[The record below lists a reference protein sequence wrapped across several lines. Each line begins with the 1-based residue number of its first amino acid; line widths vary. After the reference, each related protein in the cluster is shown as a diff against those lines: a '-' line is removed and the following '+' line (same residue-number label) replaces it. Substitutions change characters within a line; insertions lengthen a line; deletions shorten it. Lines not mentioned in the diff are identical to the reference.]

1 MTPPRWVAVAAL
13 CLPLLASAQSPAV
26 AAAPAAPALVAPDVP
41 RGEDAAR
48 EAELSTIAAGFVDAF
63 SNSGGRFTRD
73 GKGVVFVSSRTG
85 LPQPFVARVGEPR
98 EAARRLVEWPQRVVV
113 DATTPDG
120 RSVLFRSDKGADENW
135 SIYRVPLEG
144 GAPVELTPG
153 ETMQRDRAMVAE
165 RLPGTVF
172 FSGRKMSEA
181 SSGLFSVPLEGGPV
195 RTIFRDPKPVRLA
208 DVSRDGKVAA
218 VIRVPNRSD
227 MQLLLV
233 DVGNGKSRQ
242 VFPTPGRKVSMNA
255 AAFSPDG
262 KAIFVTTDDGG
273 EQGAILRLDVADGA
287 EITRHV
293 ESGGPASLTGIAVA
307 RKGETLAVGV
317 DRGNESGIRILDAS
331 TLGIKAGAR
340 LPMGQGGPNDIS
352 EDGTRVLATW
362 STPSVPV
369 DLWSVSAATGE
380 AIRLR
385 EEPRPSLVSPPAMKV
400 RVVEVKAHDGL
411 KLPVNVYLPE
421 GRKGKLPVIVSYHGG
436 PAGSS
441 QVRWS
446 GLTAFF
452 VSQGYAW
459 VEPNVRG
466 SSGFGRAFEEADN
479 GPGRLEAFKD
489 IEATGKW
496 AASQRWADPS
506 RVIVLGGSY
515 GGYTVLVGLTRMP
528 TLWRAG
534 VDLFGVADL
543 STFMSTTSGLLREVF
558 LLEFGDPDKDRAFL
572 ESISPLRD
580 ADKITAPLFVYAGAN
595 DPRVPRSE
603 SDLIVKALRSRN
615 VPVEYMV
622 ANDEGHSLARRENM
636 IEFAAR
642 SARFLEKY
650 AGPAPKADPSRAE
663 PAKAEPTKAEPTP
676 PPAAR

>member
-1 MTPPRWVAVAAL
+1 MLPSRSVVLAAFLLPFAV
-13 CLPLLASAQSPAV
+13 SAQSPAT
-26 AAAPAAPALVAPDVP
+26 APAVAPALVAPDVP
-41 RGEDAAR
+41 AGEDAAR
-48 EAELSTIAAGFVDAF
+48 DAQLATIAAGYVDAF

-73 GKGVVFVSSRTG
+73 GKGIVFVSSRTG
-85 LPQPFVARVGEPR
+85 LPQPFVAPVDEPR
-98 EAARRLVEWPQRVVV
+98 AAARRLVEWPQRVVV
-113 DATTPDG
+113 DTTTPDG

-144 GAPVELTPG
+144 GAPVELTPV
-153 ETMQRDRAMVAE
+153 EVMQRDQVIVAE

-172 FSGRKMSEA
+172 YSGRKLSEA
-181 SSGLFSVPLEGGPV
+181 SSGLFSVPLAGGPV
-195 RTIFRDPKPVRLA
+195 RTIFRDPKPFQLA

-218 VIRVPNRSD
+218 ILRFPTRSD

-233 DVGNGKSRQ
+233 DVESGKARQ
-242 VFPTPGRKVSMNA
+242 VFPAAGRKVTLND

-262 KAIFVTTDDGG
+262 KALLVTTDDGG
-273 EQGAILRLDVADGA
+273 EQGVILRLDA
-287 EITRHV
+287 ESGEEIVRYV
-293 ESGGPASLTGIAVA
+293 ESGGPASLTAIAVA
-307 RKGETLAVGV
+307 QKGETLAVGV
-317 DRGNESGIRILDAS
+317 NRGNESGIRVLDAA
-331 TLGIKAGAR
+331 TLGIKASAR
-340 LPMGQGGPNDIS
+340 LPLGQGGPSDIS
-352 EDGTRVLATW
+352 EDGKRVLATW

-369 DLWSVSAATGE
+369 DLWSVSTATGE
-380 AIRLR
+380 AKRLR
-385 EEPRPSLVSPPAMKV
+385 EEPRPSLASPPAMKV

-411 KLPVNVYLPE
+411 TLPVNVYLPE

-479 GPGRLEAFKD
+479 GKGRLSAFQD

-496 AASQRWADPS
+496 AASQRWADPE
-506 RVIVLGGSY
+506 RVVVFGGSY

-528 TLWRAG
+528 SLWRAG

-543 STFMSTTSGLLREVF
+543 STFMSTTSGLIREIF
-558 LLEFGDPDKDRAFL
+558 LLEFGDPDKDKVFL

-580 ADKITAPLFVYAGAN
+580 ADKIVDPLFVYAGAN

-603 SDLIVKALRSRN
+603 SDLIVKALRGRN

-650 AGPAPKADPSRAE
+650 AGPVPKGQPPKGDVAPA
-663 PAKAEPTKAEPTP
+663 PAGK
-676 PPAAR
+676 

>member
-1 MTPPRWVAVAAL
+1 
-13 CLPLLASAQSPAV
+13 
-26 AAAPAAPALVAPDVP
+26 
-41 RGEDAAR
+41 
-48 EAELSTIAAGFVDAF
+48 
-63 SNSGGRFTRD
+63 
-73 GKGVVFVSSRTG
+73 
-85 LPQPFVARVGEPR
+85 
-98 EAARRLVEWPQRVVV
+98 
-113 DATTPDG
+113 
-120 RSVLFRSDKGADENW
+120 
-135 SIYRVPLEG
+135 
-144 GAPVELTPG
+144 VELTPG
-153 ETMQRDRAMVAE
+153 EVMQRDGAIVAE

-172 FSGRKMSEA
+172 YSGRKMSEA
-181 SSGLFSVPLEGGPV
+181 SSGLFSVPLEGGAV
-195 RTIFRDPKPVRLA
+195 RTIFRDPKPFQLA

-218 VIRVPNRSD
+218 IIRFPTQSD

-233 DVGNGKSRQ
+233 DVGSGKARQ
-242 VFPTPGRKVSMNA
+242 VFPAASRKVSLND

-262 KAIFVTTDDGG
+262 KAILVTTDDGG
-273 EQGAILRLDVADGA
+273 EQGVILRLDAGSGE
-287 EITRHV
+287 EIVRHV
-293 ESGGPASLTGIAVA
+293 ESGGSASLTSISVA

-317 DRGNESGIRILDAS
+317 NRGNESGIRILDAA
-331 TLGIKAGAR
+331 TLGIKASAR
-340 LPMGQGGPNDIS
+340 LPLGQGAPSDIS
-352 EDGTRVLATW
+352 DDGSRVLATW

-380 AIRLR
+380 AKRLR
-385 EEPRPSLVSPPAMKV
+385 EEPRPSLASPPAMKV

-411 KLPVNVYLPE
+411 TLPVNVYLPE

-466 SSGFGRAFEEADN
+466 SGGFGRAFEEADN
-479 GPGRLEAFKD
+479 GKGRLEAFKD

-496 AASQRWADPS
+496 AASQRWADPD
-506 RVIVLGGSY
+506 RVVVFGGSY

-528 TLWRAG
+528 SLWRAG

-543 STFMSTTSGLLREVF
+543 STFMSTTSGLIREIF
-558 LLEFGDPDKDRAFL
+558 LLEFGDPDKDKAFL
-572 ESISPLRD
+572 DSISPLRD
-580 ADKITAPLFVYAGAN
+580 ADKIVDPLFVYAGAN

-603 SDLIVKALRSRN
+603 SDLIVKALRARN

-650 AGPAPKADPSRAE
+650 AGPVPKGQTGKGDVVPAPAGK
-663 PAKAEPTKAEPTP
+663 
-676 PPAAR
+676 

>member
-1 MTPPRWVAVAAL
+1 
-13 CLPLLASAQSPAV
+13 
-26 AAAPAAPALVAPDVP
+26 
-41 RGEDAAR
+41 
-48 EAELSTIAAGFVDAF
+48 
-63 SNSGGRFTRD
+63 
-73 GKGVVFVSSRTG
+73 
-85 LPQPFVARVGEPR
+85 
-98 EAARRLVEWPQRVVV
+98 VEWPQRVVV

-135 SIYRVPLEG
+135 SIYRVPLDG
-144 GAPVELTPG
+144 GAPVALTPG
-153 ETMQRDRAMVAE
+153 EIMQRDAAIVAE

-172 FSGRKMSEA
+172 YSGRKMSEA
-181 SSGLFSVPLEGGPV
+181 SSGLFSVPLEGGEV
-195 RTIFRDPKPVRLA
+195 RTIFRDPKPFRLA

-218 VIRVPNRSD
+218 VIRIPTRSD

-233 DVGNGKSRQ
+233 DVGSGRARR
-242 VFPTPGRKVSMNA
+242 VFPAPGRKVSLNDA
-255 AAFSPDG
+255 SFSPDG

-273 EQGAILRLDVADGA
+273 EEGVILRLDAATGA
-287 EITRHV
+287 EIVRYV
-293 ESGGPASLTGIAVA
+293 ESGGTASLTAIAVA

-317 DRGNESGIRILDAS
+317 DRGNESGIRILDTN
-331 TLGIKAGAR
+331 TLGIKTSAR
-340 LPMGQGGPNDIS
+340 LPLGAGGPNDIS

-369 DLWSVSAATGE
+369 DVWSVSAATGE
-380 AIRLR
+380 AKRLR
-385 EEPRPSLVSPPAMKV
+385 EEPRPSLASPPAMKV

-441 QVRWS
+441 KVRWS

-479 GPGRLEAFKD
+479 GKGRLEAFKD
-489 IEATGKW
+489 IEATGRW
-496 AASQRWADPS
+496 AAAQRWADPA
-506 RVIVLGGSY
+506 RVVVLGGSY

-543 STFMSTTSGLLREVF
+543 STFMSTTSGLIREIF

-603 SDLIVKALRSRN
+603 SDLIVKALRGRN

-636 IEFAAR
+636 VEFAAR
-642 SARFLEKY
+642 AARFLEKY
-650 AGPAPKADPSRAE
+650 AGPPP
-663 PAKAEPTKAEPTP
+663 KAEPPKPDLAP

>member
-1 MTPPRWVAVAAL
+1 MNPLRWVALAAL
-13 CLPLLASAQSPAV
+13 LVPLVASPQS
-26 AAAPAAPALVAPDVP
+26 AAAPPAPAAPPALVAPDVP
-41 RGEDAAR
+41 TGEDAAR
-48 EAELSTIAAGFVDAF
+48 DAELGKLAAAYVDAF
-63 SNSGGRFTRD
+63 TNSGGRFTRD
-73 GKGVVFVSSRTG
+73 GKGIVFVSSRTG
-85 LPQPFVARVGEPR
+85 LPQPFVARIGEPT

-113 DATTPDG
+113 AATTPDG

-135 SIYRVPLEG
+135 SIYRVPLDG

-153 ETMQRDRAMVAE
+153 EVMQRDTAIVAE

-172 FSGRKMSEA
+172 YSGRKMSEA
-181 SSGLFSVPLEGGPV
+181 SSGLFSVPLEGGAV
-195 RTIFRDPKPVRLA
+195 RTIFRDPKPFRLA
-208 DVSRDGKVAA
+208 DVSRDGNVAA
-218 VIRVPNRSD
+218 IIRFPTLSD
-227 MQLLLV
+227 MQLLVV
-233 DVGNGKSRQ
+233 DVGSGKARQLFPAEGRRVTLNG
-242 VFPTPGRKVSMNA
+242 

-262 KAIFVTTDDGG
+262 KVIFVTTDDGG
-273 EQGAILRLDVADGA
+273 ELGVILRLDVSTGA
-287 EITRHV
+287 ETVRHV
-293 ESGGPASLTGIAVA
+293 ESGAPASLRGIAVA

-317 DRGNESGIRILDAS
+317 DRGNESGIRILDTN
-331 TLGIKAGAR
+331 TLGIKASAR
-340 LPMGQGGPNDIS
+340 LPLGQGSPNDIS
-352 EDGTRVLATW
+352 EDGARVLATW

-380 AIRLR
+380 AKRLR
-385 EEPRPSLVSPPAMKV
+385 EEPRPSIASPPAMKV

-441 QVRWS
+441 KVRWS

-466 SSGFGRAFEEADN
+466 SDGFGRAFEEADN
-479 GPGRLEAFKD
+479 GKGRLEAFKD
-489 IEATGKW
+489 IETTGKW

-534 VDLFGVADL
+534 VDLFGVSDL
-543 STFMSTTSGLLREVF
+543 VTVMSTTSGMIREVL
-558 LLEFGDPDKDRAFL
+558 LLEYGDPDKDRAFL

-603 SDLIVKALRSRN
+603 SDQIVKALRNRN

-622 ANDEGHSLARRENM
+622 ANDEGHSLARRENT
-636 IEFAAR
+636 IEFMAR
-642 SARFLEKY
+642 SARFLEKH
-650 AGPAPKADPSRAE
+650 AGPPQGSEEK
-663 PAKAEPTKAEPTP
+663 
-676 PPAAR
+676 PAAK

>member
-1 MTPPRWVAVAAL
+1 MLPARSLLLAAL
-13 CLPLLASAQSPAV
+13 LLPLVASGQSL
-26 AAAPAAPALVAPDVP
+26 AAAPPPATSALVAPDVP
-41 RGEDAAR
+41 AGDDAVGD
-48 EAELSTIAAGFVDAF
+48 AELAKIAAGYVDAF
-63 SNSGGRFTRD
+63 SNSGGRFTQD
-73 GKGVVFVSSRTG
+73 GKGIVFVSSRTG
-85 LPQPFVARVGEPR
+85 LPQAFVAPVGDPK
-98 EAARRLVEWPQRVVV
+98 AAVRRLVEWPQRVVV
-113 DATTPDG
+113 DVTTPDG

-135 SIYRVPLEG
+135 SIFRVPLEG

-153 ETMQRDRAMVAE
+153 EVMQRDPAIVAE

-172 FSGRKMSEA
+172 YSGRKMSEA
-181 SSGLFSVPLEGGPV
+181 SSGLFSVPLEGGAV
-195 RTIFRDPKPVRLA
+195 RTIFRDPKPFQLA

-218 VIRVPNRSD
+218 IIRFPTRSD

-233 DVGNGKSRQ
+233 DVGSGKARQ
-242 VFPTPGRKVSMNA
+242 VFPAAGRKVSLND

-262 KAIFVTTDDGG
+262 KALLVTTDDGG
-273 EQGAILRLDVADGA
+273 EQGVILRLDAASGD
-287 EITRHV
+287 EIVRHV
-293 ESGGPASLTGIAVA
+293 ESGGPSSLTSISVA

-317 DRGNESGIRILDAS
+317 YRGNESGIRILDAA
-331 TLGIKAGAR
+331 TLGIKASAR
-340 LPMGQGGPNDIS
+340 LPLGQGSPTDIS
-352 EDGTRVLATW
+352 DDGTRVLATW

-380 AIRLR
+380 AKRLR
-385 EEPRPSLVSPPAMKV
+385 EEPRPSLASPPAMKV

-411 KLPVNVYLPE
+411 TLPVNVYLPE

-466 SSGFGRAFEEADN
+466 SGGFGRAFEEADN
-479 GPGRLEAFKD
+479 GRGRLAAFKD

-496 AASQRWADPS
+496 AASQRWADPD
-506 RVIVLGGSY
+506 RVVVFGGSY

-528 TLWRAG
+528 SLWRAG

-543 STFMSTTSGLLREVF
+543 STFMSTTSGLIREIF
-558 LLEFGDPDKDRAFL
+558 LLEFGDPDKDKAFL
-572 ESISPLRD
+572 DSISPLRD
-580 ADKITAPLFVYAGAN
+580 ADKITDPLFVYAGAN

-603 SDLIVKALRSRN
+603 SDLIVKALRGRS

-650 AGPAPKADPSRAE
+650 AGPVPKAQ
-663 PAKAEPTKAEPTP
+663 PAKGEVA
-676 PPAAR
+676 PAPASGK

>member
-1 MTPPRWVAVAAL
+1 MNPLRWVALAALLVPLVASPQSVAA
-13 CLPLLASAQSPAV
+13 PP
-26 AAAPAAPALVAPDVP
+26 APAAPPALVAPDVP
-41 RGEDAAR
+41 AGEDAVR
-48 EAELSTIAAGFVDAF
+48 DAELAKIAAGYVDAF
-63 SNSGGRFTRD
+63 TNWNGLFTRD
-73 GKGVVFVSSRTG
+73 GKGIVFVSGRSG
-85 LPQPFVARVGEPR
+85 LPQPYVAKVGEPT
-98 EAARRLVEWPQRVVV
+98 EAARRLLEWPQRVVV

-153 ETMQRDRAMVAE
+153 ETMQRDTAFVAE

-181 SSGLFSVPLEGGPV
+181 SSGLFSVPLEGGAV
-195 RTIFRDPKPVRLA
+195 RTIFRDPKPFELA

-218 VIRVPNRSD
+218 IIRFPTQSD

-233 DVGNGKSRQ
+233 DVGNGKARQ
-242 VFPTPGRKVSMNA
+242 VFPTEGRKVSLNDA
-255 AAFSPDG
+255 SFSPDG

-273 EQGAILRLDVADGA
+273 EHAAILRLDTATGA
-287 EITRHV
+287 ETVRHV
-293 ESGGPASLTGIAVA
+293 EPGGAASLTGIAVA

-317 DRGNESGIRILDAS
+317 DRGNESGIRTLDAN
-331 TLGIKAGAR
+331 TLGLKSSAR
-340 LPMGQGGPNDIS
+340 LPLGQGNLSDIS

-362 STPSVPV
+362 STPSAPG
-369 DLWSVSAATGE
+369 DLWSVSASSGE
-380 AIRLR
+380 ARRLR
-385 EEPRPSLVSPPAMKV
+385 DEPRPSLATPPAMKV
-400 RVVEVKAHDGL
+400 RIIEVKAHDGL

-436 PAGSS
+436 PSRSS
-441 QVRWS
+441 KVRWS
-446 GLTAFF
+446 ALTAFF

-466 SSGFGRAFEEADN
+466 SGGFGRSFEEADN
-479 GPGRLEAFKD
+479 GKGRLEAFKD

-506 RVIVLGGSY
+506 RVVVLGGSY

-543 STFMSTTSGLLREVF
+543 VTFMSTTSGLIREVF

-603 SDLIVKALRSRN
+603 SDLIVKALRSRK

-622 ANDEGHSLARRENM
+622 ANDEGHSLARRENT
-636 IEFAAR
+636 IEFLAR
-642 SARFLEKY
+642 SARFLEKH
-650 AGPAPKADPSRAE
+650 AGPPQGSEEK
-663 PAKAEPTKAEPTP
+663 PAVK
-676 PPAAR
+676 

>member
-1 MTPPRWVAVAAL
+1 MLPARSVVLAAFL
-13 CLPLLASAQSPAV
+13 LPLVASAQSPA
-26 AAAPAAPALVAPDVP
+26 AAPTPAAPALVAPDVP
-41 RGEDAAR
+41 AGEDAVR
-48 EAELSTIAAGFVDAF
+48 DAELAKIAAGYVDAF

-73 GKGVVFVSSRTG
+73 GKGIVFVSSRTG
-85 LPQPFVARVGEPR
+85 LPQPFVAPVGEPR
-98 EAARRLVEWPQRVVV
+98 AAARRLVEWPQRVVV
-113 DATTPDG
+113 DAMTPDG
-120 RSVLFRSDKGADENW
+120 RSVLFRSDRGADENW
-135 SIYRVPLEG
+135 SIYRVPVEG

-153 ETMQRDRAMVAE
+153 EVMQRDPAIVAE

-172 FSGRKMSEA
+172 YSGRKMSEA
-181 SSGLFSVPLEGGPV
+181 SSGLFSVPLEGGVV
-195 RTIFRDPKPVRLA
+195 RTVFRDPKPFQLA

-218 VIRVPNRSD
+218 IIRFPTRSD

-233 DVGNGKSRQ
+233 DVGSGKAKQ
-242 VFPTPGRKVSMNA
+242 VFPAAGRKVSLND

-262 KAIFVTTDDGG
+262 KVLFVTTDDGG
-273 EQGAILRLDVADGA
+273 EQGVILRLDAGSGE
-287 EITRHV
+287 EIVRHV
-293 ESGGPASLTGIAVA
+293 ESGGPASLTSISVA

-317 DRGNESGIRILDAS
+317 NRGNESGLRILDAA
-331 TLGIKAGAR
+331 TLGIKASAR
-340 LPMGQGGPNDIS
+340 LPLGQGGPNDIS
-352 EDGTRVLATW
+352 DDGSRVLATW

-369 DLWSVSAATGE
+369 DLWSVNAATGE
-380 AIRLR
+380 AKRLR
-385 EEPRPSLVSPPAMKV
+385 EEPRPSLASPPAMKV

-411 KLPVNVYLPE
+411 TLPVNVYLPE

-466 SSGFGRAFEEADN
+466 SGGFGRAFEEADN
-479 GPGRLEAFKD
+479 GKGRLAAFKD

-496 AASQRWADPS
+496 AASQRWADPD
-506 RVIVLGGSY
+506 RVVVFGGSY

-528 TLWRAG
+528 SLWRAG

-543 STFMSTTSGLLREVF
+543 STFMSTTSGLIREIF
-558 LLEFGDPDKDRAFL
+558 LLEFGDPDKDKTFL
-572 ESISPLRD
+572 DAISPLRD
-580 ADKITAPLFVYAGAN
+580 ADRIVDPLFVYAGAN

-603 SDLIVKALRSRN
+603 SDLIVKALRGRD

-636 IEFAAR
+636 IAFAAR
-642 SARFLEKY
+642 SARFLEEY
-650 AGPAPKADPSRAE
+650 AGPVPKAQ
-663 PAKAEPTKAEPTP
+663 PAKTGNENAPGV
-676 PPAAR
+676 PAVR